1 MYTFDS
7 RIRYSEVDSE
17 GKLTMAALINYLQ
30 DCSTF
35 QSEDLGI
42 GVNYMKAICRVWVL
56 CSWQIVVE
64 RYPELGEKVVIGTQ
78 PYDLKG
84 FMGFRNFAMLDEQ
97 GNYIARAN
105 SIWSLLN
112 TETGKP
118 AAVPEIM
125 IERYTRAPRLEM
137 NYADRKIPVPEG
149 GVAQEPITVKKHHL
163 DTNRHVNNQQFL
175 DMAME
180 FLPEGYG
187 IRQVRAEYKKQA
199 FLHDVLVPYVVE
211 DGDRVV
217 VKLAGEDGGTYVIA
231 EFSKKG

>member
-42 GVNYMKAICRVWVL
+42 GVNYMKEICRGWVL

-64 RYPELGEKVVIGTQ
+64 RYPALGERVVIGTQ

-137 NYADRKIPVPEG
+137 DYADRKIPVPEG
-149 GVAQEPITVKKHHL
+149 GLAQEPITVKKHHL
-163 DTNRHVNNQQFL
+163 DTNHHVNNQQFL

-199 FLHDVLVPYVVE
+199 FLHDVLVPYVAE
-211 DGDRVV
+211 DGDRIVV
-217 VKLAGEDGGTYVIA
+217 RLADGDGGTYVIA
-231 EFSKKG
+231 EFRKKG

>member
-1 MYTFDS
+1 MYTFDG

-42 GVNYMKAICRVWVL
+42 GVNYMKEICRVWVL
-56 CSWQIVVE
+56 CSWQIVVD

-105 SIWSLLN
+105 SIWSLLS

-149 GVAQEPITVKKHHL
+149 GVAQEPIVVKKHHL

-199 FLHDVLVPYVVE
+199 FLHDVLVPYVAE
-211 DGDRVV
+211 DGDRIV

>member
-42 GVNYMKAICRVWVL
+42 GVNYMKEICRVWVL
-56 CSWQIVVE
+56 CSWQIVVD

-137 NYADRKIPVPEG
+137 NYADRKIPMPEG
-149 GVAQEPITVKKHHL
+149 AVAQEPITVKKHHL

-217 VKLAGEDGGTYVIA
+217 VKLAGEDGETYVIA
-231 EFSKKG
+231 EFSK

>member
-35 QSEDLGI
+35 QSEDLEI
-42 GVNYMKAICRVWVL
+42 GVSYLKGVHLVWVL

-64 RYPELGEKVVIGTQ
+64 RYPVLGEKVVIGTQ

-97 GNYIARAN
+97 GNYIAKAN
-105 SIWSLLN
+105 SIWSLLD
-112 TETGKP
+112 TEKGKP
-118 AAVPEIM
+118 ATVPEIM

-137 NYADRKIPVPEG
+137 EYADRKIPMPEG

-163 DTNRHVNNQQFL
+163 DTNHHVNNQQFL

-180 FLPEGYG
+180 FLPEGYVIG
-187 IRQVRAEYKKQA
+187 QVRAEYKKQA

-211 DGDRVV
+211 DGERIV

-231 EFSKKG
+231 EFRKKE

>member
-1 MYTFDS
+1 MYTFDG

-42 GVNYMKAICRVWVL
+42 GVNYMKEICRVWVL
-56 CSWQIVVE
+56 CSWQIVVD

-118 AAVPEIM
+118 ATVPEIM

-149 GVAQEPITVKKHHL
+149 GVAQEPIVVKKHHL
-163 DTNRHVNNQQFL
+163 DTNCHVNNQQFL

-199 FLHDVLVPYVVE
+199 FLHDVLVPYVAE
-211 DGDRVV
+211 DGDRIV